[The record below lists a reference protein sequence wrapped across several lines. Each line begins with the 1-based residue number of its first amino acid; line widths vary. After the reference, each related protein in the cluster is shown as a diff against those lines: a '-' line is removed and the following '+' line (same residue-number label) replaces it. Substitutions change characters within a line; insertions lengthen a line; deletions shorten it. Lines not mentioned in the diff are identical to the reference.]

1 MQSPKV
7 RKTLQKPTIC
17 PCGSTGNAPKSSGQS
32 TFREKQSA
40 IIHGKLSI
48 GKLGQALIDYSR
60 NHDGCLPAA
69 DEWCDRLKSDK
80 LITDDHYFT
89 IGEKECGFAFNEHI
103 SGSKLDKIST
113 NCTLLFESDGPWNH
127 AGGEELLKNKI
138 VNIIY
143 AVSFYLF
150 PALTIYAVV
159 VISKNSRM
167 PGFWKITMS
176 IILVLIL
183 LLMIRYHVY
192 QIDKYRSLKVK
203 DQIEAKENQ

>member
-1 MQSPKV
+1 MV
-7 RKTLQKPTIC
+7 
-17 PCGSTGNAPKSSGQS
+17 
-32 TFREKQSA
+32 A
-40 IIHGKLSI
+40 IFYVLTVT
-48 GKLGQALIDYSR
+48 
-60 NHDGCLPAA
+60 
-69 DEWCDRLKSDK
+69 E
-80 LITDDHYFT
+80 
-89 IGEKECGFAFNEHI
+89 
-103 SGSKLDKIST
+103 
-113 NCTLLFESDGPWNH
+113 
-127 AGGEELLKNKI
+127 NKI

-203 DQIEAKENQ
+203 GNRSQVKMYWFSRNWTNPFYN